1 MLTAVITG
9 VAGQDGSYLSEYLL
23 SLGYKVIGIARRKS
37 TNLDNDNLKNIINN
51 NSFKLVIGDITDTTF
66 ICRILHHYKPH
77 EWYNL
82 AAMSHVG
89 QSFIEPA
96 ASLRVNSESVINQ
109 LELIRNIS
117 PYTRFYQAST
127 SELFGS
133 SICPKNGFN
142 EESTMKPMSPYAISK
157 LSAYWSVINHRKS
170 YNLFACNGI
179 LHNHSSPRRGLD
191 FATRK
196 ITVGVSKVKLGLEK
210 TLKMGNLNAFRDE
223 GHAKD
228 YCKAMH
234 LMLQQEEPDDFV
246 IATNSGATIE
256 EMLKYVCS
264 LASLNFEEVYEQ
276 DQRFMRPSDVPF
288 LLGNS
293 EKAQKKLGW
302 KPEYNWK
309 KLLEEMYEND
319 LSYLSKPSY

>member
-23 SLGYKVIGIARRKS
+23 NLGYKVIGITRRIS
-37 TNLDNDNLKNIINN
+37 TTNNLDNLKNIINN
-51 NSFKLVIGDITDTTF
+51 NNFKLVNGDITDSTF

-89 QSFIEPA
+89 QSFIEPSYSFKINA
-96 ASLRVNSESVINQ
+96 ESVINQ

-133 SICPKNGFN
+133 SLCPKSGFDEN
-142 EESTMKPMSPYAISK
+142 SEMRPMSPYAISK
-157 LSAYWSVINHRKS
+157 LAAYWSVKNYKQS

-196 ITVGVSKVKLGLEK
+196 ISHGVAKIKLGLEK
-210 TLKMGNLNAFRDE
+210 KIKMGNLNAFRDE

-234 LMLQQEEPDDFV
+234 LMLQQEEPEDYV
-246 IATNSGATIE
+246 ISTGSGATIE

-264 LASLNFEEVYEQ
+264 IANLNFEDIYEQ
-276 DQRFMRPSDVPF
+276 DQRFMRPSDVPY

-293 EKAQKKLGW
+293 EKAKKKLGW
-302 KPEYNWK
+302 KPEYDWK
-309 KLLEEMYEND
+309 KLLEEMYQND
-319 LSYLSKPSY
+319 LSCLS

>member
-9 VAGQDGSYLSEYLL
+9 VAGQDGSYLAEHLL
-23 SLGYKVIGIARRKS
+23 SLGYKVVGITRRKS
-37 TNLDNDNLKNIINN
+37 TKSDLNNLNNICDNN
-51 NSFKLVIGDITDTTF
+51 NFKLLTGDITDSTF
-66 ICRILHHYKPH
+66 ICRILYHYKPH

-96 ASLRVNSESVINQ
+96 NSFNVNAESVINQ

-117 PYTRFYQAST
+117 PYTRYYQAST

-133 SICPKNGFN
+133 SICPKDGFT
-142 EESTMKPMSPYAISK
+142 EDSIMKPMSPYAISK
-157 LSAYWSVINHRKS
+157 LAAYWSVINYRKS

-196 ITVGVSKVKLGLEK
+196 ITNGVAKIKIGIEK
-210 TLKMGNLNAFRDE
+210 KIKMGNLNAFRDE

-234 LMLQQEEPDDFV
+234 LMLQQEEPDDFI
-246 IATNSGATIE
+246 IATGSGATIE
-256 EMLKYVCS
+256 EMLRYVCS
-264 LASLNFEEVYEQ
+264 IANLNFEEVYEQ
-276 DQRFMRPSDVPF
+276 DQRFMRPSDVPY
-288 LLGNS
+288 LLGNAD
-293 EKAQKKLGW
+293 KARRKLGW
-302 KPEYNWK
+302 KPEYDWK
-309 KLLEEMYEND
+309 KLLEEMYKND
-319 LSYLSKPSY
+319 LSSLS

>member
-37 TNLDNDNLKNIINN
+37 TKNDLNNLTNIINN
-51 NSFKLVIGDITDTTF
+51 SNFKLVNGDITDSTF

-89 QSFIEPA
+89 QSFFEPA
-96 ASLRVNSESVINQ
+96 YSFQVNAESVINQ

-117 PYTRFYQAST
+117 PYTRYYQAST
-127 SELFGS
+127 SELFGHS
-133 SICPKNGFN
+133 TCPKNGFN
-142 EESTMKPMSPYAISK
+142 EESIMKPMSPYAISK
-157 LSAYWSVINHRKS
+157 LAAYWSVINYRKS
-170 YNLFACNGI
+170 YNLFTCNGI

-196 ITVGVSKVKLGLEK
+196 ITNGAAKIKLGIEK
-210 TLKMGNLNAFRDE
+210 KIKMGNMNAFRDE

-234 LMLQQEEPDDFV
+234 LMLQQEEPDDFI
-246 IATNSGATIE
+246 IATGSGATIE
-256 EMLKYVCS
+256 DMLRHVCFI
-264 LASLNFEEVYEQ
+264 AGLNFEEVYEK
-276 DQRFMRPSDVPF
+276 DQKFMRPSDVPY

-293 EKAQKKLGW
+293 EKANKKLGW
-302 KPEYNWK
+302 KPEYDWK
-309 KLLEEMYEND
+309 KLLEEMYQND
-319 LSYLSKPSY
+319 LLSLS

>member
-1 MLTAVITG
+1 MFTAVITG

-23 SLGYKVIGIARRKS
+23 NLGYKVIGITRRKS
-37 TNLDNDNLKNIINN
+37 TTNNLDNLKNVINN
-51 NSFKLVIGDITDTTF
+51 NNFKLVNGDITDSTF
-66 ICRILHHYKPH
+66 ICRILYHYKPH

-89 QSFIEPA
+89 QSFLEP
-96 ASLRVNSESVINQ
+96 SYSFQVNAEAVINQ

-133 SICPKNGFN
+133 VLCPKSGFD
-142 EESTMKPMSPYAISK
+142 ESSAMSPMSPYAISK
-157 LSAYWSVINHRKS
+157 LAAYWSVKNYRQS
-170 YNLFACNGI
+170 YNLFCCNGI
-179 LHNHSSPRRGLD
+179 LHNHSSPRRGFD

-196 ITVGVSKVKLGLEK
+196 ITHGVAKIKLGLEK
-210 TLKMGNLNAFRDE
+210 KLKMGNLNAFRDE

-234 LMLQQEEPDDFV
+234 LMLQQEEPEDYV
-246 IATNSGATIE
+246 ISTGSGATIE

-264 LASLNFEEVYEQ
+264 IAGLDFEEVYEQ
-276 DQRFMRPSDVPF
+276 DQKFMRPSDVPY

-293 EKAQKKLGW
+293 EKAKKKLGW

-309 KLLEEMYEND
+309 KLLEEMYQND
-319 LSYLSKPSY
+319 LSCLS

>member
-9 VAGQDGSYLSEYLL
+9 VSGQDGSYLSEYLI
-23 SLGYKVIGIARRKS
+23 SLGYKVIGITRRSS
-37 TNLDNDNLKNIINN
+37 TNNLLNNLKDIIDNKN
-51 NSFKLVIGDITDTTF
+51 FKLVHGDITDPTF

-89 QSFIEPA
+89 QSFFEPSYCLKINA
-96 ASLRVNSESVINQ
+96 ESVINQ
-109 LELIRNIS
+109 LEIIRNIS

-127 SELFGS
+127 SELFGTS
-133 SICPKNGFN
+133 LCPKEGYDEN
-142 EESTMKPMSPYAISK
+142 STMNPASPYAIAK
-157 LSAYWSVINHRKS
+157 MAAYSYVKNYRDS
-170 YNLFACNGI
+170 YNLFLCNGI

-196 ITVGVSKVKLGLEK
+196 ITNGVAKIKNGLEK
-210 TLKMGNLNAFRDE
+210 KLKMGNLSSFRDE

-234 LMLQQEEPDDFV
+234 LMLQEEDPDDYV
-246 IATNSGATIE
+246 ISTGNGATIE
-256 EMLKYVCS
+256 EMFKYVCS
-264 LASLNFEEVYEQ
+264 IANLNFEEIYEQ
-276 DQRFMRPSDVPF
+276 DQRFMRPSDVPY

-293 EKAQKKLGW
+293 TKAAKKLNW
-302 KPEYNWK
+302 KPEYDWK
-309 KLLEEMYEND
+309 KLLEEMYEAD
-319 LSYLSKPSY
+319 LKATAKG